1 MSYIRKRCLLDE
13 KFRIRTCFCLLHL
26 QQIRFLREAYLSI
39 TLRLSTKES
48 QQRAQIQKALQNTK
62 KQINNIDQIH
72 AKKTTLT

>member
-1 MSYIRKRCLLDE
+1 
-13 KFRIRTCFCLLHL
+13 L

-62 KQINNIDQIH
+62 KQLTTSIKFMQ
-72 AKKTTLT
+72 KKTTLT